1 MKILIMKKIKV
12 TLYTIL
18 VICTGITFACSSHRS
33 TCPSYWEGSKE
44 KASTKGTPLT
54 TNDNGEVK
62 MKGEE
67 NNNMQGASPV
77 RMNNSNGLVKKK
89 KNTQSTR
96 SYAQSRKKR

>member
-1 MKILIMKKIKV
+1 MEKIKV
-12 TLYTIL
+12 AFYTIL
-18 VICTGITFACSSHRS
+18 IGMISTALACSSHRS

-77 RMNNSNGLVKKK
+77 RMNSSNGLVKKK
-89 KNTQSTR
+89 KNTHATR
-96 SYAQSRKKR
+96 SYAQSKKKR

>member
-1 MKILIMKKIKV
+1 M
-12 TLYTIL
+12 L
-18 VICTGITFACSSHRS
+18 VVFAGITLSCTSHRS
-33 TCPSYWEGSKE
+33 SCPSYWEGSKE

-54 TNDNGEVK
+54 TSDNGEVK

-77 RMNNSNGLVKKK
+77 RMNSSNGLVKKK

-96 SYAQSRKKR
+96 SYAQSKKKR

>member
-1 MKILIMKKIKV
+1 MKILIMGKIKV
-12 TLYTIL
+12 ILYSLL
-18 VICTGITFACSSHRS
+18 VAMIGFTFACSSHRS

-77 RMNNSNGLVKKK
+77 RINSSNGLVKKK
-89 KNTQSTR
+89 KNTHASR
-96 SYAQSRKKR
+96 SYAQSKKKR